1 MVTYVVAS
9 KSNQPYL
16 AEVTKTHIIINQMFA
31 VLNFGRIFGEE
42 LS

>member
-1 MVTYVVAS
+1 MVTYCVAS

-16 AEVTKTHIIINQMFA
+16 AEVTHIIINQMFA

>member
-16 AEVTKTHIIINQMFA
+16 AEVSHEIDVKISYSVNY
-31 VLNFGRIFGEE
+31 
-42 LS
+42 